1 MKVHQKSKSK
11 TMKLIQNQI
20 QNKGFTLI
28 ELLIAIMIL
37 SFGIMGVA
45 AMQVSALKANGT
57 TRSTI
62 TATTWA
68 TDQLEKLND
77 LAYAHSNL
85 NDTDGDGAAGLDDA
99 TSATADYE
107 VTQGMYTIYWNVA
120 VDTPT
125 ANNKTVSVIVTWMDG
140 TQQRRVFLRDLIAN
154 I

>member
-1 MKVHQKSKSK
+1 MKVHRKFKSG
-11 TMKLIQNQI
+11 TMKLVKNQL

-37 SFGIMGVA
+37 SFGILAVA

-57 TRSTI
+57 TRSMI

-77 LAYAHSNL
+77 LAYLHSNL
-85 NDTDGDGAAGLDDA
+85 NDTDGDGTAGLDDA
-99 TSATADYE
+99 TSATADYQI
-107 VTQGMYTIYWNVA
+107 TQGMYTIYWNVA

-140 TQQRRVFLRDLIAN
+140 TRQKRVSLQDLIAN